1 MLEGKIALVTGASRG
16 IGRQIAI
23 DFAKEG
29 AYVVVNFSGSESAA
43 KDVLKEIYEKGGQ
56 GEVYQCNVGDF
67 EQVKIMMDTI
77 VENHKKIDIIV
88 NNAGITRDNLLLKMS
103 EEDFDEVININ
114 LKGAFNTSKSAV
126 RYMMK
131 QRYGKIIN
139 ISSISGIAGNAGQVN
154 YSASKA
160 GLVGL
165 TKSLAREMATRGIT
179 VNVVAPGFIET
190 DMTQK
195 LSEKVAQSIL
205 DSIPMKKYGQP
216 EDISNTV
223 VFLASN
229 KADYITGQVIEVN
242 GGMNM

>member
-1 MLEGKIALVTGASRG
+1 MLKGKVALITGASRG
-16 IGRQIAI
+16 IGRQIAK
-23 DFAKEG
+23 DFAREG

-43 KDVLKEIYEKGGQ
+43 KDVLKEIQEEGGQ

-67 EQVKIMMDTI
+67 EQVKVMMDYI
-77 VENHKKIDIIV
+77 VENHKKIDVIV

-103 EEDFDEVININ
+103 EQDFDEVININ

-131 QRYGKIIN
+131 QHYGKIIN
-139 ISSISGIAGNAGQVN
+139 ISSISGITGNAGQVN

-190 DMTQK
+190 DMTEK
-195 LSEKVAQSIL
+195 LPEKVAQSIL
-205 DSIPMKKYGQP
+205 ESIPMRKYGQP
-216 EDISNTV
+216 KDISNTV
-223 VFLASN
+223 VFLASE